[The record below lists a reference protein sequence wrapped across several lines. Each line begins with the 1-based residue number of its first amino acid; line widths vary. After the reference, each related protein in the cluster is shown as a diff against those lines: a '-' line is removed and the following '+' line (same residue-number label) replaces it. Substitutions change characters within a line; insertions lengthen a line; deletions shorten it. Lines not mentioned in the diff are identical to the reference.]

1 MKKTIALFAI
11 TALISAPV
19 FAAQTGGL
27 VSPDSSVASAP
38 QSGFSGPNSS
48 ATTVDKAL
56 EMKDDSWITLTG
68 NIEQRIGNDDYL
80 FRDATGTIRVEIDHK
95 RWNGQT
101 VSPTDKVEIQGELDK
116 DFNSVELE
124 VKHIRKL

>member
-38 QSGFSGPNSS
+38 QGGFSGPNSS

-80 FRDATGTIRVEIDHK
+80 FRDTTGTIRVEIDHK

>member
-38 QSGFSGPNSS
+38 QGGFSGPNSS
-48 ATTVDKAL
+48 VTTVDKAL